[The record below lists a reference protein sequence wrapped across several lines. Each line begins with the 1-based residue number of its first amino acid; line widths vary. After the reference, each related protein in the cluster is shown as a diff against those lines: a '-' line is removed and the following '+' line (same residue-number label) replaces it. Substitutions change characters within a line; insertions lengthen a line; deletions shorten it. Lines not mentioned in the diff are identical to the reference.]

1 MPDITNPE
9 YEFTPKPAD
18 PMPPVSRHE
27 FKRKFYSCYKG
38 GKKHHHFLRGCR
50 RQCRRKADALERIP
64 KRDRE
69 IIEDGD
75 GREIFWG
82 LLADEEIQALR
93 VVIYNVIL
101 LAGPIAFWI
110 LWLKMG
116 HPGDLQNA
124 SVPVTIAL
132 SSFAMLSSFWMLLR
146 KR

>member
-27 FKRKFYSCYKG
+27 FKRRFYGCYKG
-38 GKKHHHFLRGCR
+38 GKKHRHFFANCR
-50 RQCRRKADALERIP
+50 RQCRNKADALERIP

-69 IIEDGD
+69 VIEEGD
-75 GREIFWG
+75 GREIYWG

-93 VVIYNVIL
+93 VVVYNIVL
-101 LAGPIAFWI
+101 LAGPIVFWI
-110 LWLKMG
+110 LWLRMG

-124 SVPVTIAL
+124 SVPIMIAL
-132 SSFAMLSSFWMLLR
+132 GSLAMLSSFWMLLR
-146 KR
+146 NR